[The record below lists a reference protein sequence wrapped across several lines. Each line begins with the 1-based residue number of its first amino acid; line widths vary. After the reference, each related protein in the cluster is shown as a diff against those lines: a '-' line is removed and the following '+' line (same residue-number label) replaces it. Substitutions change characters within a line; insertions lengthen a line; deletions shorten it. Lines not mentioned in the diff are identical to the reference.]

1 MSDTESVSSA
11 TSSPNLV
18 EMLGEVRDYHKKMD
32 SILKEAE
39 KMSKKVKVKARK
51 PAGEKKPRKMSEGQL
66 RWQAFQKFVWAEMKK
81 ENPTTIYKEAMR
93 TAGEWKKEG
102 YLNEGSKSLA
112 KFEAWLKE
120 NPIPTEEERQAAKE
134 EKSANQ
140 KAAKTKTKARA
151 AESSAAAEEAA
162 ESEVAA
168 PAPAPAT
175 PAKKSKAAA
184 PETPKKALA
193 PAAQPPPAPKKA
205 AGRPKKA

>member
-1 MSDTESVSSA
+1 MDT
-11 TSSPNLV
+11 L
-18 EMLGEVRDYHKKMD
+18 
-32 SILKEAE
+32 LKEAE
-39 KMSKKVKVKARK
+39 KMSKKVKVRARK

-102 YLNEGSKSLA
+102 YLNESSKSLA

-120 NPIPTEEERQAAKE
+120 NPIPTEEERQEAKQKAA
-134 EKSANQ
+134 
-140 KAAKTKTKARA
+140 AAKTKTKARS

-162 ESEVAA
+162 VSDVS
-168 PAPAPAT
+168 AT
-175 PAKKSKAAA
+175 PAKKGNAAA
-184 PETPKKALA
+184 PVPAAANPETPKKT
-193 PAAQPPPAPKKA
+193 PVAATQPPPAPKKA

>member
-11 TSSPNLV
+11 TASPNLV

-32 SILKEAE
+32 NILKEAE

-112 KFEAWLKE
+112 KFETWLKE
-120 NPIPTEEERQAAKE
+120 NPIPTEEQRQAAKE

-162 ESEVAA
+162 VSEVAA
-168 PAPAPAT
+168 APAT
-175 PAKKSKAAA
+175 PVKKSKAAV
-184 PETPKKALA
+184 PETPKKTPA

>member
-1 MSDTESVSSA
+1 
-11 TSSPNLV
+11 
-18 EMLGEVRDYHKKMD
+18 MLNEIRDNHKKMD
-32 SILKEAE
+32 TLLKEAE
-39 KMSKKVKVKARK
+39 KMSKKVKVRARK

-120 NPIPTEEERQAAKE
+120 NPIPTEEERQEAKQKAA
-134 EKSANQ
+134 
-140 KAAKTKTKARA
+140 AAKTKSKARS
-151 AESSAAAEEAA
+151 AESAAAAEEAA
-162 ESEVAA
+162 VSDAVTS
-168 PAPAPAT
+168 T
-175 PAKKSKAAA
+175 PAKKGKAVAA
-184 PETPKKALA
+184 GAVANPETPKKAPIA
-193 PAAQPPPAPKKA
+193 AAQPPPAPKKA

>member
-11 TSSPNLV
+11 SSPNLAD
-18 EMLGEVRDYHKKMD
+18 MLNEIRDNHKKMD
-32 SILKEAE
+32 TLLKEAE
-39 KMSKKVKVKARK
+39 KMSKKVKVRARK

-120 NPIPTEEERQAAKE
+120 NPIPTEEERQEAKQKAA
-134 EKSANQ
+134 
-140 KAAKTKTKARA
+140 AAKTKTKARS
-151 AESSAAAEEAA
+151 AESAAAAEEAA
-162 ESEVAA
+162 VSDAA
-168 PAPAPAT
+168 PASAT
-175 PAKKSKAAA
+175 PAKKGKATA
-184 PETPKKALA
+184 PETPKKA
-193 PAAQPPPAPKKA
+193 PVVAAQPPPAPKKA
-205 AGRPKKA
+205 ASRPKKT